1 MSLLHCVVTMS
12 LLHCVVSFKKLN
24 DIDYCVVIVLRVQ
37 LIVDTKRLHNFEEDE
52 DIADTALH

>member
-1 MSLLHCVVTMS
+1 MS